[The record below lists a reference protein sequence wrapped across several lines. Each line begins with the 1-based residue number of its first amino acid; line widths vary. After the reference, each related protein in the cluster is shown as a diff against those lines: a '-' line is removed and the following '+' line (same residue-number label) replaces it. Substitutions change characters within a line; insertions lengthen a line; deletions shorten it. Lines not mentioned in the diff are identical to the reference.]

1 MNYTK
6 RRWIILTACCLINL
20 CIGSLYAWSVFAG
33 PLLEKLN
40 GLGANL
46 TSLSIVFTIANAVG
60 PITMIGGGFINDRIG
75 AKWVIFLGGIM
86 FGLGMIL
93 SGRVNSLSML
103 IVTYGLLVGLGIG
116 LVYGATVSNSVK
128 FFPDKK
134 GLAGGLTTAF
144 YGMSS
149 IIMPPIA
156 VRLLN
161 AAGITKGFLILGA
174 IMMIII
180 CVSAFFIDK
189 CPDGFL
195 PDSYVPPVT
204 QKKGAGDKDWK
215 GMLSSPIFYVMI
227 LMLLCGAFSGLMVT
241 SSASA
246 VSREMLSISAEQA
259 AIIVSMVALF
269 NTFGR
274 IAAGSLSDKL
284 GAPNTILISF
294 ILALVGQLAV
304 YISNGAAALFYVG
317 LALIGFCFGSL
328 MGIYPGF
335 TASQF
340 GSKFNS
346 VNYGIMFVG
355 FALAGYFGPSIMNS
369 LHASTGEYR
378 MACLAAAAL
387 SVAGIVLNLVFRAMQ
402 KNKA

>member
-6 RRWIILTACCLINL
+6 RRWVILTACCLINL

-75 AKWVIFLGGIM
+75 AKWVIFIGGIM
-86 FGLGMIL
+86 VGLGMAL
-93 SGRVNSLSML
+93 SGRVSSLSML

-161 AAGITKGFLILGA
+161 AAGITKGFLILGI
-174 IMMIII
+174 IMGVII

-195 PDSYVPPVT
+195 PDGYVPPVT

-215 GMLSSPIFYVMI
+215 GMLSSPVFYVMI

-259 AIIVSMVALF
+259 AIVVSMVALF

-284 GAPNTILISF
+284 GSVNTILISF
-294 ILALVGQLAV
+294 VLALVGQLAV
-304 YISNGAAALFYVG
+304 YISNGSVVLFYVG

-340 GSKFNS
+340 GSKYNS

-355 FALAGYFGPSIMNS
+355 FALAGYFGPTIMSS
-369 LHASTGEYR
+369 LHTSTGEYK
-378 MACLAAAAL
+378 MAFLVAAGL
-387 SVAGIVLNLVFRAMQ
+387 SVAGLLLNFVFRAMQ
-402 KNKA
+402 KKKA

>member
-174 IMMIII
+174 VMMVII

-195 PDSYVPPVT
+195 PDGYVPPVT
-204 QKKGAGDKDWK
+204 QKKGGGDKDWK

-340 GSKFNS
+340 GSKYNS

-369 LHASTGEYR
+369 LHTSTGEYR
-378 MACLAAAAL
+378 MAFLAAAAL
-387 SVAGIVLNLVFRAMQ
+387 SVAGIVLNFVFRAMQ

>member
-6 RRWIILTACCLINL
+6 RRWVILTACCLINL

-75 AKWVIFLGGIM
+75 AKWVIFIGGIM
-86 FGLGMIL
+86 FGLGMAL

-161 AAGITKGFLILGA
+161 AAGITKGFLILGI
-174 IMMIII
+174 IMGVII

-195 PDSYVPPVT
+195 PDGYVPPVT

-215 GMLSSPIFYVMI
+215 GMLSSPVFYVMI

-259 AIIVSMVALF
+259 AIVVSMVALF

-284 GAPNTILISF
+284 GSVNTILISF
-294 ILALVGQLAV
+294 VLALVGQLAV
-304 YISNGAAALFYVG
+304 YISNGSVVLFYVG

-340 GSKFNS
+340 GSKYNS
-346 VNYGIMFVG
+346 VNYGIMFVS
-355 FALAGYFGPSIMNS
+355 FALAGYFGPTIMSS
-369 LHASTGEYR
+369 LHTSTGEYK
-378 MACLAAAAL
+378 MAFLVAAGL
-387 SVAGIVLNLVFRAMQ
+387 SVAGLLLNFVFRAMQ
-402 KNKA
+402 KKKA

>member
-1 MNYTK
+1 
-6 RRWIILTACCLINL
+6 
-20 CIGSLYAWSVFAG
+20 
-33 PLLEKLN
+33 
-40 GLGANL
+40 
-46 TSLSIVFTIANAVG
+46 
-60 PITMIGGGFINDRIG
+60 
-75 AKWVIFLGGIM
+75 
-86 FGLGMIL
+86 
-93 SGRVNSLSML
+93 
-103 IVTYGLLVGLGIG
+103 
-116 LVYGATVSNSVK
+116 
-128 FFPDKK
+128 
-134 GLAGGLTTAF
+134 
-144 YGMSS
+144 MSS

-161 AAGITKGFLILGA
+161 AAGITKGFLILGI
-174 IMMIII
+174 IMGVII

-195 PDSYVPPVT
+195 PDGYVPPVT

-215 GMLSSPIFYVMI
+215 GMLSSPVFYVMI

-259 AIIVSMVALF
+259 AIVVSMVALF

-284 GAPNTILISF
+284 GSVNTILISF
-294 ILALVGQLAV
+294 VLALVGQLAV
-304 YISNGAAALFYVG
+304 YISNGSVVLFYVG

-340 GSKFNS
+340 GSKYNS

-355 FALAGYFGPSIMNS
+355 FALAGYFGPTIMSS
-369 LHASTGEYR
+369 LHTSTGEYK
-378 MACLAAAAL
+378 MAFLVAAGL
-387 SVAGIVLNLVFRAMQ
+387 SVAGLLLNFVFRAMQ
-402 KNKA
+402 KKKA

>member
-6 RRWIILTACCLINL
+6 RRWVILTACCLINL

-75 AKWVIFLGGIM
+75 AKWVIFIGGIM
-86 FGLGMIL
+86 FGLGMAL
-93 SGRVNSLSML
+93 SGRVSSLSML

-161 AAGITKGFLILGA
+161 AAGITKGFLILGI
-174 IMMIII
+174 IMGVII

-195 PDSYVPPVT
+195 PDGYVPPVT

-259 AIIVSMVALF
+259 AIVVSMVALF

-284 GAPNTILISF
+284 GSVNTILISF
-294 ILALVGQLAV
+294 VLALVGQLAV
-304 YISNGAAALFYVG
+304 YISNGSVVLFYVG

-340 GSKFNS
+340 GSKYNS

-355 FALAGYFGPSIMNS
+355 FALAGYFGPTIMSS
-369 LHASTGEYR
+369 LHTSTGEYK
-378 MACLAAAAL
+378 MAFLVAAGL
-387 SVAGIVLNLVFRAMQ
+387 SVAGLLLNFVFRAMQ
-402 KNKA
+402 KKKA

>member
-6 RRWIILTACCLINL
+6 RRWVILTACCLINL

-75 AKWVIFLGGIM
+75 AKWVIFIGGIM
-86 FGLGMIL
+86 FGLGMAL
-93 SGRVNSLSML
+93 SGRVSSLSML

-161 AAGITKGFLILGA
+161 AAGITKGFLILGI
-174 IMMIII
+174 IMGVII

-195 PDSYVPPVT
+195 PDGYVPPVT

-215 GMLSSPIFYVMI
+215 GMLSSPVFYVMI

-259 AIIVSMVALF
+259 AIVVSMVALF

-284 GAPNTILISF
+284 GSVNTILISF
-294 ILALVGQLAV
+294 VLALVGQLAV
-304 YISNGAAALFYVG
+304 YISNGSVVLFYVR

-340 GSKFNS
+340 GSKYNS

-355 FALAGYFGPSIMNS
+355 FALAGYFGPTIMSS
-369 LHASTGEYR
+369 LHTSTGEYK
-378 MACLAAAAL
+378 MAFLVAAGL
-387 SVAGIVLNLVFRAMQ
+387 SVAGLLLNFVFRAMQ
-402 KNKA
+402 QKKA

>member
-6 RRWIILTACCLINL
+6 RRWVILTACCLINL

-75 AKWVIFLGGIM
+75 AKWVIFIGGIM
-86 FGLGMIL
+86 FGLGMAL

-161 AAGITKGFLILGA
+161 AAGITKGFLILGI
-174 IMMIII
+174 IMGVII

-195 PDSYVPPVT
+195 PDGYVPPVT

-215 GMLSSPIFYVMI
+215 GMLSSPVFYVMI

-259 AIIVSMVALF
+259 AIVVSMVALF

-284 GAPNTILISF
+284 GSVNTILISF
-294 ILALVGQLAV
+294 VLALVGQLAV
-304 YISNGAAALFYVG
+304 YISTGSVGLFYVG

-340 GSKFNS
+340 GSKYNS

-355 FALAGYFGPSIMNS
+355 FALAGYFGPTIMSS
-369 LHASTGEYR
+369 LHTSTGEYK
-378 MACLAAAAL
+378 MAFLVAAGL
-387 SVAGIVLNLVFRAMQ
+387 SVAGLLLNFVFRAMQ
-402 KNKA
+402 KKKA

>member
-6 RRWIILTACCLINL
+6 RRWVILTACCLINL

-75 AKWVIFLGGIM
+75 AKWVIFIGGIM
-86 FGLGMIL
+86 FGLGMAL
-93 SGRVNSLSML
+93 SGSVNSLSML
-103 IVTYGLLVGLGIG
+103 ILTYGLLVGLGIG

-174 IMMIII
+174 VMGVII

-195 PDSYVPPVT
+195 PDGYVPPVT
-204 QKKGAGDKDWK
+204 QKKGGGDKDWK
-215 GMLSSPIFYVMI
+215 GMLSSPVFYVMI

-259 AIIVSMVALF
+259 AIVVSMVALF

-284 GAPNTILISF
+284 GSVNTILISF
-294 ILALVGQLAV
+294 VLALVGQLAV
-304 YISNGAAALFYVG
+304 YISNGSVVLFYVG

-340 GSKFNS
+340 GSKYNS

-355 FALAGYFGPSIMNS
+355 FALAGYFGPTIMSS
-369 LHASTGEYR
+369 LHTSTGEYK
-378 MACLAAAAL
+378 MAFLVAAGL
-387 SVAGIVLNLVFRAMQ
+387 SVAGLLLNFVFRGMQ
-402 KNKA
+402 KKKA

>member
-6 RRWIILTACCLINL
+6 KRWIILTACCLINL

-195 PDSYVPPVT
+195 PDGYVPPVT

-378 MACLAAAAL
+378 MAFLAAAAL

>member
-6 RRWIILTACCLINL
+6 RRWVILTACCLINL

-75 AKWVIFLGGIM
+75 AKWVIFIGGIM
-86 FGLGMIL
+86 FGLGMAL
-93 SGRVNSLSML
+93 SGRVSSLSML

-161 AAGITKGFLILGA
+161 AAGITKGFLILGI
-174 IMMIII
+174 IMGVII

-195 PDSYVPPVT
+195 PDGYVPPVT

-215 GMLSSPIFYVMI
+215 GMLSSPVFYVMI

-259 AIIVSMVALF
+259 AIVVSMVALF

-284 GAPNTILISF
+284 GSVNTILISF
-294 ILALVGQLAV
+294 VLALVGQLAV
-304 YISNGAAALFYVG
+304 YISNGSVVLFYVG

-340 GSKFNS
+340 GSKYNS

-355 FALAGYFGPSIMNS
+355 FALAGYFGPTIMSS
-369 LHASTGEYR
+369 LHTSTGEYK
-378 MACLAAAAL
+378 MAFLVAAGL
-387 SVAGIVLNLVFRAMQ
+387 SVAGLLLNFVFRAMQ
-402 KNKA
+402 KKKA

>member
-6 RRWIILTACCLINL
+6 RRWVILTACCLINL

-75 AKWVIFLGGIM
+75 AKWVIFIGGIM
-86 FGLGMIL
+86 FGLGMAL
-93 SGRVNSLSML
+93 SGRVSSLSML

-161 AAGITKGFLILGA
+161 AAGITKGFLILGI
-174 IMMIII
+174 IMGVII

-195 PDSYVPPVT
+195 PDGYVPPVT

-215 GMLSSPIFYVMI
+215 GMLSSPVFYVMI

-259 AIIVSMVALF
+259 AIVVSMVALF

-284 GAPNTILISF
+284 GSVNTILISF
-294 ILALVGQLAV
+294 VLALVGQLAV
-304 YISNGAAALFYVG
+304 YISNGSVVLFYVG
-317 LALIGFCFGSL
+317 LALIGFCFGSM

-340 GSKFNS
+340 GSKYNS

-355 FALAGYFGPSIMNS
+355 FALAGYFGPTIMSS
-369 LHASTGEYR
+369 LHTSTGEYK
-378 MACLAAAAL
+378 MAFLVAAGL
-387 SVAGIVLNLVFRAMQ
+387 SVAGLLLNFVFRAMQ
-402 KNKA
+402 KKKA

>member
-6 RRWIILTACCLINL
+6 RRWVILTACCLINL

-75 AKWVIFLGGIM
+75 AKWVIFIGGIM
-86 FGLGMIL
+86 FGLGMAL

-161 AAGITKGFLILGA
+161 AAGITKGFLILGI
-174 IMMIII
+174 IMGVII

-195 PDSYVPPVT
+195 PDGYVPPVT

-215 GMLSSPIFYVMI
+215 GMLSSPVFYVMI

-259 AIIVSMVALF
+259 AIVVSMVALF

-284 GAPNTILISF
+284 GSVNTILISF
-294 ILALVGQLAV
+294 VLALVGQLAV
-304 YISNGAAALFYVG
+304 YISNGSVVLFYVG

-340 GSKFNS
+340 GSKYNS

-355 FALAGYFGPSIMNS
+355 FALAGYFGPTIMSS
-369 LHASTGEYR
+369 LHTSTGEYK
-378 MACLAAAAL
+378 MAFLVAAGL
-387 SVAGIVLNLVFRAMQ
+387 SVAGLLLNFVFRAMQ
-402 KNKA
+402 KKKA